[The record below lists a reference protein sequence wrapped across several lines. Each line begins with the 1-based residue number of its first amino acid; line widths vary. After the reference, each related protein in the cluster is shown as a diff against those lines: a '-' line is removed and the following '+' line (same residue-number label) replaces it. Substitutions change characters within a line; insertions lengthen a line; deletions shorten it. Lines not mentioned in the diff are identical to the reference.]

1 MLQTTSE
8 RSHLSSAVDTSS
20 TASHSTASHS
30 PALDAVSRAAETSLL
45 AAALQAALDTIPV
58 PAAILSATGV
68 VRYSNEAARGLLR
81 RDLRAFSAAIHGGA
95 SPDDPAASFSV
106 QALGDAPGGHVLA
119 LHRSA
124 ADPVPAAQR
133 WRRRFRLTG
142 RQTVIL
148 EHLARGLA
156 SKTIAESLNCS
167 ENTVA
172 FHVSAIFDKT
182 GVDSRAALVA
192 RFWTER

>member
-1 MLQTTSE
+1 MLHFSP
-8 RSHLSSAVDTSS
+8 RSSKVSSLVDSLDPSPPADPAEAFSRS
-20 TASHSTASHS
+20 TELT
-30 PALDAVSRAAETSLL
+30 LL
-45 AAALQAALDTIPV
+45 RAALQAALETIPV

-68 VRYSNEAARGLLR
+68 VRYTNSAARGLLT
-81 RDLRAFSAAIHGGA
+81 RDGRAFADAVQVRS
-95 SPDDPAASFSV
+95 SPDDPAAPFAL
-106 QALGDAPGGHVLA
+106 QALEGLSGSGHFLA
-119 LHRSA
+119 LHRTA
-124 ADPVPAAQR
+124 ADPGPAAQR

-156 SKTIAESLNCS
+156 SKSIAEILDCS
-167 ENTVA
+167 EKTVA

-182 GVDSRAALVA
+182 GVDSRANLVA

>member
-1 MLQTTSE
+1 MLQTASA
-8 RSHLSSAVDTSS
+8 RSSLSSAVDTTS
-20 TASHSTASHS
+20 TAAPSTA
-30 PALDAVSRAAETSLL
+30 LETISRAAETSLL
-45 AAALQAALDTIPV
+45 AAALHAALDALPV
-58 PAAILSATGV
+58 PAAILSASGV

-81 RDLRAFSAAIHGGA
+81 RDLRAFSGAIHGGA
-95 SPDDPAASFSV
+95 SPDDPAATFSV
-106 QALGDAPGGHVLA
+106 QALDSAPGGHILA
-119 LHRSA
+119 LHRRS
-124 ADPVPAAQR
+124 ADPAPAALR

-142 RQTVIL
+142 RQTLIL

-156 SKTIAESLNCS
+156 SKSIAEILDCS
-167 ENTVA
+167 EKTVA